1 MISTQYFFSL
11 IKKKKKEKGSPQLIF
26 NFAASPDV
34 HAKWPIQI
42 AIYLYSLWWN
52 WENCIG
58 TVHYTS
64 AFIYNCSCGSKENE
78 FEVLL
83 LFLGF
88 IDIVQLISILLFM
101 YSWCF
106 HFFFFFFWIG
116 MYSWCLCAIQV
127 MCNHNLSILMKRDET
142 TM

>member
-11 IKKKKKEKGSPQLIF
+11 IKKKEKEKGSPQLIF

-88 IDIVQLISILLFM
+88 IDIDSLYQFYCSCILGVFIFFIFFGQVCILGVYVLFK
-101 YSWCF
+101 
-106 HFFFFFFWIG
+106 
-116 MYSWCLCAIQV
+116 LCATIIY
-127 MCNHNLSILMKRDET
+127 LF
-142 TM
+142 